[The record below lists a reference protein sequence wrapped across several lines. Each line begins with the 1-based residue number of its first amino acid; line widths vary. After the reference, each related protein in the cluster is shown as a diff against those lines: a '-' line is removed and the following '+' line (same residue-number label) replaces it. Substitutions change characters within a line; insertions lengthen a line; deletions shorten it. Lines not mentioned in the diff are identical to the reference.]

1 MTRNEGNTDR
11 IIRFMLAIA
20 FFAGAFF
27 TQTWF
32 VAIPGVILGATS
44 LMGWC
49 PLYTL
54 FGISTCPVKA
64 VSKS

>member
-1 MTRNEGNTDR
+1 MTRNESNTDR
-11 IIRFMLAIA
+11 IIRFGLAIA

-27 TQTWF
+27 TQSWL

-49 PLYTL
+49 PLYTV
-54 FGISTCPVKA
+54 FGISTCPVKLP
-64 VSKS
+64 SKS